1 MFLVIEI
8 HFSLCLYMF
17 FIFLSSN
24 LNEIHF
30 RNGMYSL
37 ALMDNLNLSHNI
49 IEQINIKWYRESPHT
64 IDLSY
69 NHLKFVCLHGQT
81 TYNLNLSSN
90 YQLTLDN
97 NVQLNLS
104 QLKYIDLSNI
114 NFRSFENVNLF
125 HNLTTIRT
133 LILNNNHLDMEILNW
148 NVFHPM
154 SKYLT
159 HLSLYNMSIEQL
171 EGYLDNQKQL
181 LTIDLYKNNIKCDCS
196 LKALVQWLNLTGE
209 TYEYFDVLKRAVRIK
224 CNIYEV
230 TADDLCDQTSI
241 RISFLTKYLILF
253 IIAIL
258 IFVIIVKL
266 INRFIKRLKQRRNN
280 FYHRV

>member
-1 MFLVIEI
+1 
-8 HFSLCLYMF
+8 
-17 FIFLSSN
+17 N

-30 RNGMYSL
+30 QNGMYNL

-49 IEQINIKWYRESPHT
+49 IEQINIKWHRESPHT

-69 NHLKFVCLHGQT
+69 NNLKFVYLHGQT

-114 NFRSFENVNLF
+114 NFRSFKNVNLF
-125 HNLTTIRT
+125 HNLTTIQT
-133 LILNNNHLDMEILNW
+133 LILNNNHLDMKILNW

-196 LKALVQWLNLTGE
+196 LKTLVKWLNFTSE
-209 TYEYFDVLKRAVRIK
+209 TYKYYDVLKRAVRIK

-230 TADDLCDQTSI
+230 AADDLCDQTSI
-241 RISFLTKYLILF
+241 RISSLTKYLILF
-253 IIAIL
+253 IMAIL
-258 IFVIIVKL
+258 IFVVIIKL
-266 INRFIKRLKQRRNN
+266 INRFIKRLKHRRNN
-280 FYHRV
+280 FYHRVYTDADVITLDERNLRENNDE